1 MRSYVKVA
9 CCMAGSTVLL
19 AVSVAFGT
27 SAVSAAQADH
37 SMSTVYRGYVNLGLG
52 FMSSDYVSKVNDND
66 VLTKNSQGGWG
77 YSANAGYYL
86 GRDIF
91 CEAGFIYAPVA
102 TYVNNAGTG
111 DSYDF
116 RSWLSYLSA
125 VYSVPLGNELSVV
138 SKAGVGYRYIDNHLN
153 GDQTGYQFSPVVSL
167 GLMYNVSERVI
178 ASMDY
183 TFMPQ
188 ISSESNPQN
197 NVPAVNYISF
207 SLGYHL

>member
-1 MRSYVKVA
+1 MRYCVKVA
-9 CCMAGSTVLL
+9 CCLAGSAALL

-27 SAVSAAQADH
+27 SAVSAQADH
-37 SMSTVYRGYVNLGLG
+37 SMSTVYLGYVNLGLG
-52 FMSSDYVSKVNDND
+52 FMSSDYVSKVSDND

-86 GRDIF
+86 GRDIS

-102 TYVNNAGTG
+102 TYVNNAGEG
-111 DSYDF
+111 DGYDF

-153 GDQTGYQFSPVVSL
+153 GEQTGYQFSPVVSL
-167 GLMYNVSERVI
+167 GLVYNVSERVI

-188 ISSESNPQN
+188 NSSESKPQN
-197 NVPAVNYISF
+197 NVPAMNYISF